1 MCLSRLLLTPQ
12 RAINVSTL
20 LQGNIVSMDVQF
32 NERESYFSKDVDMVS
47 FQGLINSKEEKRL
60 WLEEKSWWISSK
72 GEDFELD
79 DS

>member
-20 LQGNIVSMDVQF
+20 LQGNIVSMNVQF

-47 FQGLINSKEEKRL
+47 FQG
-60 WLEEKSWWISSK
+60 
-72 GEDFELD
+72 
-79 DS
+79 